1 MNPLAISSHSTEHK
15 SNRWRSSHGFTLV
28 EVLIAVVLTLII
40 ILAMVRLFKSTGD
53 SISLGRAKMD
63 MHNQIRVVTETL
75 RRDLQNATHLPNPRP
90 GTSEGYFEIVE
101 GPEFDGEHA
110 TGDVSFL
117 GDHDD
122 MLAMTVKSNGEPFRG
137 RYNGTWVES
146 YQAEVVWW
154 VRHDDVDGD
163 PEASYDESLRLY
175 RRVMLIRP
183 DLAVLATNS
192 TDIISFHRDN
202 DISARVGTT
211 VINPG
216 DPPVPAIIANTLQD
230 LADRKNR
237 FAHDYT
243 LFPHVMDES
252 SALLTPMLGDF
263 KGQDLMLDNCVAFD
277 VKVFDPTAEVFVP
290 SRVGLEIGQVVDWD
304 DPGFG
309 SVITNASTSP
319 GSQPNA
325 YPQNGA
331 YVNLGYDPTDATGL
345 SNARW
350 FAGLPYNNNY
360 SFGLPDPW
368 NGSRVFCSWFEG
380 YESDGD
386 DQDGNL
392 LLDQGVDGI
401 DNNNDGVIDDN
412 LERETRPPYAYPVRS
427 LEVRV
432 RMIEK
437 KSNLVLQQT
446 VRESFVPN

>member
-1 MNPLAISSHSTEHK
+1 MNPLAISPHSTE
-15 SNRWRSSHGFTLV
+15 SNRNPGRNRQGFTLI
-28 EVLIAVVLTLII
+28 ELLIAVVLTLVI

-75 RRDLQNATHLPNPRP
+75 RRDLQNATHLPNPRK
-90 GTSEGYFEIVE
+90 GTREGYFEIVE
-101 GPEFDGEHA
+101 GPEFDAEHA
-110 TGDVSFL
+110 TADVSFL

-122 MLAMTVKSNGEPFRG
+122 ILAMTVKSNGEPFRG
-137 RYNGTWVES
+137 RFNGAWVES
-146 YQAEVVWW
+146 YLAEVVWW
-154 VRHDDVDGD
+154 VRHDDIDGD

-183 DLAVLATNS
+183 DLAVMAANS
-192 TDIISFHRDN
+192 TDIISFQRNN

-216 DPPVPAIIANTLQD
+216 DPPVPAIIANSLQD

-243 LFPHVMDES
+243 LFPHLMED
-252 SALLTPMLGDF
+252 SAAQLTPLLGDF
-263 KGQDLMLDNCVAFD
+263 AGQDLMLNNCVAFD
-277 VKVFDPTAEVFVP
+277 VKVFDPKARVLVP
-290 SRVGLEIGQVVDWD
+290 PNNTSGIGQAIDQD
-304 DPGFG
+304 DPGFTG
-309 SVITNASTSP
+309 LTNTWITA
-319 GSQPNA
+319 QD
-325 YPQNGA
+325 GA
-331 YVNLGYDPTDATGL
+331 YVNLGNGDLNYG
-345 SNARW
+345 W
-350 FAGLPYNNNY
+350 FADVPYNNNY
-360 SFGLPDPW
+360 SFGMPDPW
-368 NGSRVFCSWFEG
+368 NGSRVYCTWFEG
-380 YESDGD
+380 YESDGQ
-386 DQDGNL
+386 DQDGNT